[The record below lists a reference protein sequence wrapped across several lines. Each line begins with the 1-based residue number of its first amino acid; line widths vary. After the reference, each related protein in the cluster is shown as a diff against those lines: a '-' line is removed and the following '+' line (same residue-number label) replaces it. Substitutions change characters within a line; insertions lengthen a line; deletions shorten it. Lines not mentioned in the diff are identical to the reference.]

1 MILNYNTDN
10 SFHTQKGYELM
21 NNTFLTIAMEDYLE
35 MICRYSKEENYVRI
49 STLSNTLNV
58 KPSSSSKMV
67 NKLKELDLVDF
78 EKYGIIKPTS
88 KGWEIGNYLLYR
100 HDILHTFFCML
111 NHSTDELEQVE
122 QVEHFI
128 NENTLR
134 NIEWLVKNGF

>member
-1 MILNYNTDN
+1 
-10 SFHTQKGYELM
+10 
-21 NNTFLTIAMEDYLE
+21 

-49 STLSNTLNV
+49 SALSKILNV

-67 NKLKELDLVDF
+67 NKLKELDLVEF

-88 KGWEIGNYLLYR
+88 KGWDIGNYLLYR
-100 HDILHTFFCML
+100 HDMLHSFFCMI

-128 NENTLR
+128 NEQTVR
-134 NIEWLVKNGF
+134 NIELLLEKLNALLN